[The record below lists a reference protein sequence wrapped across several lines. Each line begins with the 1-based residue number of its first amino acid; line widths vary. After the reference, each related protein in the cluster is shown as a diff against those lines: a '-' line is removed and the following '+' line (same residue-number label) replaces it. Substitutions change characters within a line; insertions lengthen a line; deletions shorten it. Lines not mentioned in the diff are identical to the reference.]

1 MTEAIQQAKPV
12 YGIEL
17 GKFGIFTLRVVHP
30 WHIDGKLAGYIELG
44 EEIGHITPSMKET
57 LGAELRFVI
66 KKSYLNRTQ
75 WEEGLRTMGKSGD
88 WNLMPDY
95 VVIDSTLTQISSE
108 LARNITLPHTKHK
121 DLIFES
127 SRGNCKYYNG
137 FVQLFDASGQEVG
150 DIVVTKEVTKDKAAI
165 KQLTV
170 ILIVICIPVCI
181 GLLAIIKSYIRLIEN
196 KLTITY
202 SDLQNAI
209 EKRKLAEEELRQSY
223 SKIEQEV
230 KERTAELQ
238 TANEQLTAEIAE
250 HEKAERELS
259 TKMKEIEEFNCLAVG
274 RELKMIELKRE
285 INRLLAERGIEQ
297 IYEIVE

>member
-1 MTEAIQQAKPV
+1 
-12 YGIEL
+12 
-17 GKFGIFTLRVVHP
+17 
-30 WHIDGKLAGYIELG
+30 
-44 EEIGHITPSMKET
+44 
-57 LGAELRFVI
+57 
-66 KKSYLNRTQ
+66 
-75 WEEGLRTMGKSGD
+75 
-88 WNLMPDY
+88 
-95 VVIDSTLTQISSE
+95 
-108 LARNITLPHTKHK
+108 
-121 DLIFES
+121 
-127 SRGNCKYYNG
+127 
-137 FVQLFDASGQEVG
+137 LFDASGQEVG